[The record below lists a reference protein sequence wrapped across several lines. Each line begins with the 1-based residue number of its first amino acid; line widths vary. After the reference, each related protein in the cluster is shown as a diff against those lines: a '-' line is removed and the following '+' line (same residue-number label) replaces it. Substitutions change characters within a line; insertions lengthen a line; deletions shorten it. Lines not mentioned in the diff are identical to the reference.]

1 MAEAAAQHNE
11 ATAPSLGEAIHAEG
25 LEPVG
30 TVAHEGVAPHTDP
43 KAVGMDATA
52 WVSLAMAVFIVILL
66 VKKVPGLIGGALDGR
81 IAQIKEQ
88 LAEAS
93 RLRAEAEALKGE
105 YEAKLAAAAG
115 EAEAMRKAAE
125 HEAEGLIADAKAN
138 AEDLVARRQKMA
150 EDKIG
155 SDRRLAVFRKLQC
168 RAGEVNGRLQD
179 AGQDRQRIDA
189 RIEHAEAALLQ
200 DPVLAGMPLANI
212 LAPDDIDT
220 THGSF
225 FQPFSC
231 GSDHICF
238 ARVPCGEER
247 ATGTVRIRR

>member
-1 MAEAAAQHNE
+1 MAEAAAQQND
-11 ATAPSLGEAIHAEG
+11 ATAPSLREAIHAEG

-30 TVAHEGVAPHTDP
+30 TVAHEGVEPHTDP

-52 WVSLAMAVFIVILL
+52 WVSLAMAVFILILL
-66 VKKVPGLIGGALDGR
+66 VKKVPALIGRALDGR

-125 HEAEGLIADAKAN
+125 HEAEGLIADARVN
-138 AEDLVARRQKMA
+138 AEALVVRRQKMA

-155 SDRRLAVFRKLQC
+155 AAERAAIAGIRAKAVN
-168 RAGEVNGRLQD
+168 A
-179 AGQDRQRIDA
+179 ATSA
-189 RIEHAEAALLQ
+189 AAALIVQGHDAKADKALV
-200 DPVLAGMPLANI
+200 DSAIGKL
-212 LAPDDIDT
+212 
-220 THGSF
+220 
-225 FQPFSC
+225 
-231 GSDHICF
+231 
-238 ARVPCGEER
+238 
-247 ATGTVRIRR
+247 GTIN